1 MLQSTLDAV
10 NAYDS
15 DLDAFYNLVNLL
27 HKDVM
32 VFAGKQN
39 DEVLQQHNSPTAE
52 RVLRAARDLVHEGR
66 FPSLLEMA
74 QSLA

>member
-1 MLQSTLDAV
+1 MLQATLDAV

-15 DLDAFYNLVNLL
+15 GLDEFYNLVNLL
-27 HKDVM
+27 HEDLRVY
-32 VFAGKQN
+32 AGQQN
-39 DEVLQQHNSPTAE
+39 DELLQQQNSPTAE